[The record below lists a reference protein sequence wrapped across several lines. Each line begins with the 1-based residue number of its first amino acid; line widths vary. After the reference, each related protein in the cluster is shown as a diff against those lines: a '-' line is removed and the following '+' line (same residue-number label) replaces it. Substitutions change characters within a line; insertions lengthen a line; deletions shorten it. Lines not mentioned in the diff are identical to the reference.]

1 MRVCVNYMHMR
12 GARSYLSIYT
22 HVHVLCMWGTYTK
35 VCLHGALAL
44 GLTFD
49 PEWKGQESQ
58 DG

>member
-1 MRVCVNYMHMR
+1 
-12 GARSYLSIYT
+12 
-22 HVHVLCMWGTYTK
+22 MWGTHTK

-49 PEWKGQESQ
+49 PEWKGKESQ

>member
-1 MRVCVNYMHMR
+1 
-12 GARSYLSIYT
+12 
-22 HVHVLCMWGTYTK
+22 MWGTHTK